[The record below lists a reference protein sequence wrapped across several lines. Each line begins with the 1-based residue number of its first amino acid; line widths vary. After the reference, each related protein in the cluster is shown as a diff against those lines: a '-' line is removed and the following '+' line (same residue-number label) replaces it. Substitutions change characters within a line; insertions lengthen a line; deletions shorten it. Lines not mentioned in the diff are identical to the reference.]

1 MVYRWFIS
9 ALVVATSML
18 SLGCLKRPTPGP
30 PPQAILPPPPL
41 PRREPIYFLKGDAS
55 LSPGALAKLQTWTST
70 WSTGGTWSLACPE
83 GAAGTYPI
91 LEARIRALRTELGR
105 LQVVR
110 LETRLAPKV
119 DPGVYDPIYVEMD
132 PFGSPWQERPILPWM
147 ARTSPKSPA
156 TSPRK
161 PSTAAPA
168 KACWVRRKP
177 RTASR
182 IQVAK
187 LVLPK

>member
-1 MVYRWFIS
+1 MVCRWFIS
-9 ALVVATSML
+9 ALVVVTSML
-18 SLGCLKRPTPGP
+18 SLGCLKRPTPEP
-30 PPQAILPPPPL
+30 TPQATLPALPL

-55 LSPGALAKLQTWTST
+55 LSPGALAKLQTWTSAWGT
-70 WSTGGTWSLACPE
+70 AGTWSLACPVGSE
-83 GAAGTYPI
+83 GTYPI

-110 LETRLAPKV
+110 LETRLAPK
-119 DPGVYDPIYVEMD
+119 DPSVYDPIYVEMD
-132 PFGSPWQERPILPWM
+132 PCGPTWRERPIRPWM
-147 ARTSPKSPA
+147 ARISPKSPA

-168 KACWVRRKP
+168 KACWARRKP

-182 IQVAK
+182 IQVAR